1 MKERNNNMAEARIKV
16 EFDKSGAEKEI
27 KELQSRIEELKTE
40 VDNMEKYATYKKCA
54 DEMFLVKKSFVD
66 AGFTEE
72 EASEMI
78 KISLSSAFKTSL
90 F

>member
-1 MKERNNNMAEARIKV
+1 MAEARIKV

-54 DEMFLVKKSFVD
+54 DEMFLVKKLLLMLD
-66 AGFTEE
+66 LLKKKPA
-72 EASEMI
+72 
-78 KISLSSAFKTSL
+78 K
-90 F
+90 